1 MSEISDN
8 FFWNKFFVLEGLDG
22 AGTTTQARM
31 LADSLRSEGHS
42 VWLTAEPT
50 DGPVGREI
58 RKILHSGDAPSPEA
72 MTFLFAA
79 DRAEHLYGKGG
90 IREHLD
96 AGDIVICDRYL
107 HSSLAYQNVGRTDQ
121 LPDHVNARFP
131 LPQQAFLLSVPVN
144 ECMRRI
150 GGRGEKPEL
159 YEKGQFL
166 EKVAVNYTQM
176 WPAYYHIVDG
186 TMTPDVI
193 SETILK
199 LVKNALKRCDCP
211 SS

>member
-1 MSEISDN
+1 MTDWFWDN
-8 FFWNKFFVLEGLDG
+8 FFVFEGLDG

-31 LADSLRSEGHS
+31 IADSLRSEGRS

-58 RKILHSGDAPSPEA
+58 RSILRSGDAPSLEA

-107 HSSLAYQNVGRTDQ
+107 RSSLAYQNVGRTDQ

-131 LPQQAFLLSVPVN
+131 LPQQAFLLSVPVS

-159 YEKGQFL
+159 YEKSQFL

-186 TMTPDVI
+186 TTNPDVI
-193 SETILK
+193 AGAILG
-199 LVKNALKRCDCP
+199 LVKDALK
-211 SS
+211 

>member
-1 MSEISDN
+1 MTE
-8 FFWNKFFVLEGLDG
+8 FWDRFIVLEGLDG

-31 LADSLRSEGHS
+31 LADALRKEGRS

-50 DGPVGREI
+50 DGPIGREI
-58 RKILHSGDAPSPEA
+58 RSILRSGDAPSPEA

-90 IREHLD
+90 IKEHLD

-107 HSSLAYQNVGRTDQ
+107 HSSLAYQNVGRNDG
-121 LPDHVNARFP
+121 LPEHVNARFP
-131 LPQQAFLLSVPVN
+131 LPRQAFLLSVPVR

-150 GGRGEKPEL
+150 GARGEKPEL

-166 EKVAVNYTQM
+166 EKVAVNYTM
-176 WPAYYHIVDG
+176 VWPPFYHIFDG
-186 TMTPDVI
+186 TMNPDVI
-193 SETILK
+193 AGAILG
-199 LVKNALKRCDCP
+199 LVKDTLK
-211 SS
+211 